1 MSLYKIQVFPLFLKF
16 HFMKIIIVQIDFFL
30 IKSNFLEIFIEFN
43 GFEIQSS
50 VYIRS
55 NQFFL
60 KNFQVISEH
69 ISVQI
74 IKKTQSLR
82 DNVF

>member
-1 MSLYKIQVFPLFLKF
+1 MSLYKIQIFPLFLKF
-16 HFMKIIIVQIDFFL
+16 HFMKIIIVQLEFFL

-50 VYIRS
+50 MYVRS

-60 KNFQVISEH
+60 KNFQVTSEH
-69 ISVQI
+69 MSVQI
-74 IKKTQSLR
+74 INKNAIFR
-82 DNVF
+82 HNVF